1 MPWKTWVA
9 TSQGISRPDYDTS
22 PRWCHSME
30 KLSALMAL
38 CEENTP
44 VNHDSSYKWPVVWSF
59 DVFFIVSLNILFE
72 SQTVYWLVKWNASM
86 LIWYHLKCIRYRPVL
101 STARPENNIVPFTC
115 CSSIQTSEY
124 MWEKRISVMYYIFLC
139 GFCTQR
145 LAKYCGREFYWATFG
160 MLCVKMTLLYLLMQ
174 VGGWIYHLWKY
185 HISELFVTV

>member
-1 MPWKTWVA
+1 MPWKTCVA
-9 TSQGISRPDYDTS
+9 TCQGISRPDYDTS

-59 DVFFIVSLNILFE
+59 DVFFIASLNILFE
-72 SQTVYWLVKWNASM
+72 NQTVYWLVKWYASM
-86 LIWYHLKCIRYRPVL
+86 LIWYHLKYIRYRPVL

-124 MWEKRISVMYYIFLC
+124 MWEKKKIQWCITSFYV
-139 GFCTQR
+139 GFALRDWQSIVVENFIGQH
-145 LAKYCGREFYWATFG
+145 LAC
-160 MLCVKMTLLYLLMQ
+160 
-174 VGGWIYHLWKY
+174 
-185 HISELFVTV
+185 FV